1 MKKEDEITQNV
12 LSELQHRLNSIMGY
26 LKQVDPVKFKSQTSS
41 SKELGLERSNLSA
54 ALNGDAR
61 YLKTDS
67 NVIVQIFSKFPELN
81 RKWFESG
88 KGDMLKDAASS
99 NENSKDE
106 MRARFD
112 NLKLEEKLAFLYDQN
127 IELQDQNDELR
138 DMVDHL
144 SLTMEISL
152 APILRHFKLKADDY
166 EKAKQERSSIN

>member
-1 MKKEDEITQNV
+1 MKEKDRVTQNV
-12 LSELQHRLNSIMGY
+12 LNDLQHRLNSIMGY

-81 RKWFESG
+81 RNWFESG
-88 KGDMLKDAASS
+88 KGDMLK
-99 NENSKDE
+99 NSTLNTKNGKDE
-106 MRARFD
+106 KKDAFN

-127 IELQDQNDELR
+127 IELQNQNDELK

-144 SLTMEISL
+144 TLTMEISL

-166 EKAKQERSSIN
+166 NNAKKNKSSIN